1 VIDTDQPDKVMF
13 FGLNIDR
20 GNLGLAV
27 SANLLKDLGLYV
39 ILRIRSPLPFD
50 AQSDMFPETPT
61 TITMLRICTAS
72 ASSSPRFP
80 VSS

>member
-1 VIDTDQPDKVMF
+1 MTDANQPDKVMF

-39 ILRIRSPLPFD
+39 TPRTNRPPLFD
-50 AQSDMFPETPT
+50 AQSDEIAETPT
-61 TITMLRICTAS
+61 TTTTLRICTA
-72 ASSSPRFP
+72 
-80 VSS
+80 